1 MATGSCLCGN
11 VTYGFPT
18 PVKGIIHCHCT
29 TCRKAHGSA
38 FSSVASVPAA
48 DFKLTGAEHLGSF
61 ESSHGKHR
69 YFCSNCGT
77 QVYAQRDGKK
87 HVIVR
92 LGSLDTPLDA
102 NEFAHTWMS
111 HSVDWFDLDGNLPRY
126 AEEMR
131 DFAQGADVEYD
142 IFSKKWRLIA
152 RRLLPVAFMFAMPF
166 VGFAAGS
173 GAVAE
178 NLFLATILLI
188 LTASVVDA
196 CWYFYKHPIR
206 LRLTSSSLVAS
217 GLFFQKEYP
226 LTCIVGFYVP
236 PYCGSGY
243 FEISHMLDG
252 TVDSMKVFDAAGR
265 DVFRRA
271 LGERAPWVKCLG
283 A

>member
-1 MATGSCLCGN
+1 MSP
-11 VTYGFPT
+11 VTFEVTTIQVNLFPFALRHSGDI
-18 PVKGIIHCHCT
+18 VGQ
-29 TCRKAHGSA
+29 GYD
-38 FSSVASVPAA
+38 VAINLAK
-48 DFKLTGAEHLGSF
+48 FEH
-61 ESSHGKHR
+61 KHSI
-69 YFCSNCGT
+69 CS
-77 QVYAQRDGKK
+77 
-87 HVIVR
+87 
-92 LGSLDTPLDA
+92 
-102 NEFAHTWMS
+102 
-111 HSVDWFDLDGNLPRY
+111 
-126 AEEMR
+126 
-131 DFAQGADVEYD
+131 
-142 IFSKKWRLIA
+142 
-152 RRLLPVAFMFAMPF
+152 
-166 VGFAAGS
+166 AGS
-173 GAVAE
+173 GAVTE
-178 NLFLATILLI
+178 NLCLATILLI

-252 TVDSMKVFDAAGR
+252 TGDSMKVFDAAGR